1 MANIFIFLC
10 GYCVLLGQPSM
21 AEPDSKMAEAV
32 AHKGGLEATGGT
44 TKQWERISDP
54 WASVEGRIC
63 REAVW
68 CA

>member
-1 MANIFIFLC
+1 
-10 GYCVLLGQPSM
+10 M